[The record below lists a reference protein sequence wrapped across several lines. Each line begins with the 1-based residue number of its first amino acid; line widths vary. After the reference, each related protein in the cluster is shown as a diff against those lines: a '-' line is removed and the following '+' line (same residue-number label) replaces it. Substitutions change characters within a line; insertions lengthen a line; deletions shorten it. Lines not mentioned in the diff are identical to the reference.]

1 LFVLLNAYITG
12 QALSVVYT
20 LVSPILSD
28 QFGFTVYNTALF
40 FVGLGVGGFASVL
53 IQLCAKALRCNNR
66 VMVGLVFV
74 MIVIGCSLVTDWQA
88 IHVQDP
94 CRRPSLMNNVT
105 SDAGEASNVSFID
118 GNTNESNVTQFQLLV
133 EKCEARST
141 SGYECFWN
149 PHSRVTGDQCNT
161 CYEGCLSLQ
170 TYLNFYQYTVGVF
183 LVSVG
188 GTLEYIYNFAL
199 LSDIIPPENQG
210 SITAFTI
217 GCGALSRTVTPLWY
231 VESYEQTGKHTFL
244 PLIITMVTF
253 LIALVVLAVLYKDL
267 APRNTRTEPQHATNP
282 SAQELKPVTKIK
294 M

>member
-1 LFVLLNAYITG
+1 
-12 QALSVVYT
+12 
-20 LVSPILSD
+20 
-28 QFGFTVYNTALF
+28 
-40 FVGLGVGGFASVL
+40 
-53 IQLCAKALRCNNR
+53 
-66 VMVGLVFV
+66 MVGLVFV

-170 TYLNFYQYTVGVF
+170 TYLDFYQYTVGVF

-199 LSDIIPPENQG
+199 LSDIIPPENQVN
-210 SITAFTI
+210 S
-217 GCGALSRTVTPLWY
+217 
-231 VESYEQTGKHTFL
+231 
-244 PLIITMVTF
+244 
-253 LIALVVLAVLYKDL
+253 
-267 APRNTRTEPQHATNP
+267 
-282 SAQELKPVTKIK
+282 
-294 M
+294 